1 MHPRYEDKN
10 IKRIFS
16 DEFKLDL
23 WQKLE
28 LAVLQARVNLKR
40 IPKETYNEIADRLNT
55 NPIDLDWWRNRDK
68 EIGHDLNA
76 FLDER
81 LRFLPHHLHQYFHEG
96 LTSYDTEESPF
107 VLNLEESLNKVSDKY
122 EPVKNALIALA
133 KKYRYTIMMART
145 HGQEAELQSF
155 GKRALTWLGDAE
167 IAYEQ
172 AMMAATILNFS
183 KLAGAIGNYGSLDPE
198 LEEETLRILDL
209 KPYYGATQIMPR
221 VLYAPI
227 AQGLCNLSLV
237 MQKISLDIRLSARS
251 GRPLMREPFGRK
263 QKGSSAMP
271 HKKNPI
277 SLEQVEGQIRLIKAY
292 SNAITENIVTWEERA
307 IEQSCVERVAWPD
320 LFHAVIRILTVMEK
334 TLNGLTVYPDHMLDE
349 VVDSRGTYAA
359 GEAKEFLKKHLTAS
373 DLGHEDVYR
382 IVQLASFNAFF
393 PSVRRLMI
401 RDNIPESY
409 DEAFKNLEAISKLN
423 DEPRTSIKDIIRRG
437 ELRFSSELDIPETEV
452 RRYNAC
458 LKEFFDS
465 IAPDHSQRLEVWEKV
480 FNPAERLKYEDILFQ
495 KTLKKL

>member
-1 MHPRYEDKN
+1 
-10 IKRIFS
+10 
-16 DEFKLDL
+16 
-23 WQKLE
+23 
-28 LAVLQARVNLKR
+28 
-40 IPKETYNEIADRLNT
+40 
-55 NPIDLDWWRNRDK
+55 
-68 EIGHDLNA
+68 
-76 FLDER
+76 
-81 LRFLPHHLHQYFHEG
+81 
-96 LTSYDTEESPF
+96 
-107 VLNLEESLNKVSDKY
+107 
-122 EPVKNALIALA
+122 
-133 KKYRYTIMMART
+133 
-145 HGQEAELQSF
+145 
-155 GKRALTWLGDAE
+155 
-167 IAYEQ
+167 
-172 AMMAATILNFS
+172 
-183 KLAGAIGNYGSLDPE
+183 
-198 LEEETLRILDL
+198 
-209 KPYYGATQIMPR
+209 
-221 VLYAPI
+221 
-227 AQGLCNLSLV
+227 
-237 MQKISLDIRLSARS
+237 
-251 GRPLMREPFGRK
+251 MREPFGRK

-480 FNPAERLKYEDILFQ
+480 FNPAERLKYEDFLFQ